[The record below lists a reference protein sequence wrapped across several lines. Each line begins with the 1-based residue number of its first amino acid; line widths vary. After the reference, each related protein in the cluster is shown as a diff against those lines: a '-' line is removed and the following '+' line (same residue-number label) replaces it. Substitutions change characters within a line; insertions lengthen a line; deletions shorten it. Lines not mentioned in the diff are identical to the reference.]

1 MKRALYV
8 PILTIT
14 GFLFLNIASYA
25 TEAYPSN
32 WFVNMKY
39 NKVQVLLRSADA
51 DFSKSTI
58 AVNYPGVQLQK
69 THHFENGH
77 SVALDVEIGAMAK
90 PGNVQFKITTSGN
103 TTVYN
108 GP

>member
-1 MKRALYV
+1 MKRAFLV

-14 GFLFLNIASYA
+14 GFLLLNIASYA

-58 AVNYPGVQLQK
+58 AVNYPGVQLKK
-69 THHFENGH
+69 THHFSQKNRVPPDDDLCE
-77 SVALDVEIGAMAK
+77 S
-90 PGNVQFKITTSGN
+90 TT
-103 TTVYN
+103 
-108 GP
+108 